1 LKPIATEGERLPGVS
16 MEGYMS
22 ARTVNPPTDKSKRE
36 AGAVFG
42 AGLFIYGKMDVE
54 TFATL
59 IQRNGF
65 ETRN

>member
-1 LKPIATEGERLPGVS
+1 
-16 MEGYMS
+16 MS

-65 ETRN
+65 ETQLDPFRIWAFRLVESRYY